1 MKTKKVLNGWVVKL
15 LILLNFL
22 NFTLAC
28 AEWQDLKLQIL
39 YSIFSFGFMFISIK
53 LIKNSKLIRECDL

>member
-39 YSIFSFGFMFISIK
+39 YSIFSFCFIVFILNLFSPV
-53 LIKNSKLIRECDL
+53 SKYSFS